1 MSNSN
6 MSGTGLNGV
15 VNSGTAG
22 TGNKMNSF
30 VASGSDAFSGSRMGI
45 PNHNSFQQNYRQTGN
60 QPFTNLHALMG
71 PMDSPNQPKSSGGGS
86 LQGSSQDNAGRKNSR
101 KAMQLQL

>member
-6 MSGTGLNGV
+6 MSGTGPGI
-15 VNSGTAG
+15 NSG

-45 PNHNSFQQNYRQTGN
+45 PNHNSFQQNYRQNGN
-60 QPFTNLHALMG
+60 QPFTNLNAMMG
-71 PMDSPNQPKSSGGGS
+71 MDSPNQPKSSGGGS
-86 LQGSSQDNAGRKNSR
+86 LQGSNQENAGRKNSR
-101 KAMQLQL
+101 KAM